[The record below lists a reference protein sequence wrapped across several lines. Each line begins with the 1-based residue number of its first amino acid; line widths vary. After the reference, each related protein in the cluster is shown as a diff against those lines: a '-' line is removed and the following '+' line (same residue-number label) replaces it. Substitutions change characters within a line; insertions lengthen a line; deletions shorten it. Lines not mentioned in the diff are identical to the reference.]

1 MSQLQ
6 NDDLELQNLV
16 FKNIF
21 DEYFNLGAQDDEK
34 AFKYFINHPDSS
46 VAKTVIDILAQ
57 PYTITIAQ
65 FNKSMV
71 PEQNVLGR
79 VVPKAIMVYKAKVMA
94 QASMNLA
101 QELKNA
107 QMSGDL
113 ALQEELMRQLNTLMQ
128 VRNAFAKELKRII
141 F

>member
-1 MSQLQ
+1 LQ

-16 FKNIF
+16 YKNIF
-21 DEYFNLGAQDDEK
+21 DEYFNLSAHDDDK
-34 AFKYFINHPDSS
+34 VFKYFINHPDSA

-65 FNKSMV
+65 FNKSLV

-94 QASMNLA
+94 QASLNLA
-101 QELKNA
+101 EELKEA
-107 QMSGDL
+107 QASGDQ
-113 ALQEELMRQLNTLMQ
+113 ALQLQLMQKLNTLMQ